1 MPTLSMDA
9 ISDDHEDDEVGR
21 TLDLPYTTLTLSRT
35 QPYPNSNPRST
46 ARRTSGDRGG
56 PPGPETYR
64 TTILPYFFA
73 NLALGRCR
81 ASAEHACACFC
92 GYMRR
97 GMWLT
102 CAGACSGAS
111 RAGSPHTGS
120 VFFLGLQWFQH
131 DV

>member
-21 TLDLPYTTLTLSRT
+21 TLDLPYTTRTLSRT
-35 QPYPNSNPRST
+35 LTLPTSYPNPNPNPRST

-56 PPGPETYR
+56 PPGPENYR
-64 TTILPYFFA
+64 TTILPYYLA

-81 ASAEHACACFC
+81 ACVRMFLRLHV
-92 GYMRR
+92 RR

-102 CAGACSGAS
+102 CAGAC
-111 RAGSPHTGS
+111 
-120 VFFLGLQWFQH
+120 GLRRGI
-131 DV
+131 